1 MVCAISHCFLYILPI
16 KVSAASLV
24 FQALWLKHRG
34 GGEGSDPQ
42 NKDFNVSR
50 SWENPSIVRADTIY
64 NPCNVYAPECIFY
77 GEYPTYTSEFLA
89 LAMVK
94 KSSSFESDDWNRGK
108 GVAGVLENS
117 LLLTIFWGPASCDRI
132 KGFLFL
138 THLWQESA
146 SLLWLLSLSYWK
158 NVGSENILQLGWKK
172 KKSCGKPHL
181 TFFQKN
187 TYTHTRINVNQC
199 YWMCVYVAY
208 NYAHILCVY
217 LRFSPFTPEGVRGFL
232 GRYLDTMLPT
242 VEGVGQPSIAAK
254 PLQWLITWTLASLAH
269 YLHSIQGSQPN

>member
-1 MVCAISHCFLYILPI
+1 MSRLQDGSSREAALIPSLCMVCAISHCFLYILPI

-138 THLWQESA
+138 THL
-146 SLLWLLSLSYWK
+146 
-158 NVGSENILQLGWKK
+158 
-172 KKSCGKPHL
+172 P
-181 TFFQKN
+181 
-187 TYTHTRINVNQC
+187 R
-199 YWMCVYVAY
+199 
-208 NYAHILCVY
+208 
-217 LRFSPFTPEGVRGFL
+217 
-232 GRYLDTMLPT
+232 
-242 VEGVGQPSIAAK
+242 K
-254 PLQWLITWTLASLAH
+254 PLTPSGVKGEKRKYTQRICA
-269 YLHSIQGSQPN
+269 